1 MKSPKDVLALGRVIV
16 SQLDL
21 PSRGS
26 VLEHW
31 LAHHLA
37 EILDEVDSATG
48 TAKVDAESRAVDL
61 ILKLWLHRRALPEPV
76 DPLGGY
82 RKAIEALGCLIPD
95 ANPWRRFG
103 RSGDEDELLRE
114 IFDALSKT
122 IVFGLL
128 LSHPSEIRAVT
139 SEETMALSSEELEVK
154 NVLEKW
160 LPIASLPPKP
170 SINFEFVDPADGTPS
185 STDASETPS
194 EEEHDP
200 SPSEWHTGLNEAAI
214 RAKIIEEIKN
224 AQQSLED
231 LLIRWKGKEA
241 DSTPA

>member
-16 SQLDL
+16 RQLEL
-21 PSRGS
+21 TNRGA

-31 LAHHLA
+31 IAHHLA
-37 EILDEVDSATG
+37 ETLDEVDSATG

-82 RKAIEALGCLIPD
+82 RKAIEALGYLIPD

-170 SINFEFVDPADGTPS
+170 SINFEFVDPADGSPR
-185 STDASETPS
+185 STDASETLG

-200 SPSEWHTGLNEAAI
+200 SPSERDAGLDEAAI

-224 AQQSLED
+224 AQQSLEK
-231 LLIRWKGKEA
+231 LLNRWEGKEA